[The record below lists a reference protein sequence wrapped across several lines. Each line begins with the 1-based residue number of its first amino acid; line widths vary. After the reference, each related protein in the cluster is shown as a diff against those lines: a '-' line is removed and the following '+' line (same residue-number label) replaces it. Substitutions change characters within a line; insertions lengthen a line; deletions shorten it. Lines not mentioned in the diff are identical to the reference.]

1 MLPFICQIGQGA
13 LAAFAADI
21 ADAVCGRRAEPILHP
36 GVTGRLGAGASLSAP
51 PFTAQQVSLHKA
63 GAAVLNDQE
72 LCSPSFSAG
81 LCRVWTVSWPP
92 QAWGAAG
99 WASRCRQCPPP
110 PPPPHGYLQ
119 RALAMGALRAQLQSH
134 SRPTSTRQ
142 TQWRRKRRNAA
153 EPAAALPL
161 KAVTCS
167 STGNRQRF
175 GLCPSVGGS
184 RYTPATRHASS
195 SSRRETTSTQT
206 RDVQGSR
213 VFPVE

>member
-1 MLPFICQIGQGA
+1 MLPFICQIRQGA
-13 LAAFAADI
+13 LAAFAADG

-51 PFTAQQVSLHKA
+51 PFTARQASLRKA
-63 GAAVLNDQE
+63 AAVVLNDQE
-72 LCSPSFSAG
+72 LCSPRFSAG

-119 RALAMGALRAQLQSH
+119 STCNGSPACPAPGPQQTHINEADSVEEEEEECLRAGSGLALE
-134 SRPTSTRQ
+134 SRYLLFHWQPPKV
-142 TQWRRKRRNAA
+142 W
-153 EPAAALPL
+153 ALP
-161 KAVTCS
+161 V
-167 STGNRQRF
+167 
-175 GLCPSVGGS
+175 S
-184 RYTPATRHASS
+184 RRGPVHPATRHASS
-195 SSRRETTSTQT
+195 SSRREMSSTQT